1 MEHIKVLGAY
11 GTKAKGFGTT
21 SFALNNTDV
30 IDAGN
35 LLDALGEETLYIEN
49 IWLTHSHLDHIVD
62 IAYIIDNYFEQ
73 RTKTLNIYGTKATLH
88 ALQTHFLNDIIWPDF
103 SKIQLPNGNV
113 VIKYI
118 DIELNKIYKISENE
132 SIQPFETEHTVCSCG
147 YIYTKNGSSILI
159 TADTCSLDTPIK
171 EIEKNRSI
179 HSVVIECSFPSH
191 LEELA
196 LSSKHLTPKLLF
208 TALEDLKRKDFTLY
222 INHIKPAYILE
233 ITQEIEGYK
242 NEFDAIL
249 VKDGKN
255 LHF

>member
-21 SFALNNTDV
+21 SFALNSTDV

-35 LLDALGEETLYIEN
+35 LLDALGEETLNIEN

-88 ALQTHFLNDIIWPDF
+88 ALQSHFLNDVIWPDF
-103 SKIQLPNGNV
+103 SKIQLSNGEMV
-113 VIKYI
+113 VKYI
-118 DIELNKIYKISENE
+118 AIELDTTYQISQNE
-132 SIQPFETEHTVCSCG
+132 SIKAFETEHTVCSCG
-147 YIYTKNGSSILI
+147 YIYTKNSSSILI
-159 TADTCSLDTPIK
+159 TADTCNLDTAIS
-171 EIEKNRSI
+171 EIEQNSSI
-179 HSVVIECSFPSH
+179 KSVVIECSFPSH

-208 TALEDLKRKDFTLY
+208 SALKGLKRKDFTLY
-222 INHIKPAYILE
+222 INHIKPAYIIE
-233 ITQEIEGYK
+233 ITQEIEDYK
-242 NEFDAIL
+242 NNFDAVL
-249 VKDGKN
+249 TKDGKN